1 MKKNEDDR
9 QHELLEAFANGQS
22 VTKGGNIKVTV
33 DRFSTHLQPKEGY
46 SGFKIEDCI
55 FLNELMMGANN
66 FMYWLRREG
75 YKIIKPKVKKCE

>member
-22 VTKGGNIKVTV
+22 VAKGGNIKVTV
-33 DRFSTHLQPKEGY
+33 DRFSTHFQPKEGY
-46 SGFKIEDCI
+46 DGFRIEDSN
-55 FLNELMMGANN
+55 FLNELLTGANH

-75 YKIIKPKVKKCE
+75 YVIKKGKTKCRT